1 MCYVIYVHRD
11 INLKTGEH
19 MLKIKVL
26 KEHKIEIG
34 DEGFSIEFNV
44 GDTVILQQIMDK
56 EDGLFL
62 VLTLNNVEV
71 QNLVIAIEDIAI
83 MLNLA

>member
-1 MCYVIYVHRD
+1 
-11 INLKTGEH
+11 

-26 KEHKIEIG
+26 KEHKIEL
-34 DEGFSIEFNV
+34 DANFSMDFNV